1 MKNTEDLQD
10 LKTYII
16 LCSIEAL
23 QLKGTVIC
31 KQIEHQRVGSYLGV
45 ETISNQYL
53 RSHKRFLNWKQ
64 LLITGQW
71 YNGTKLTGDSAMN

>member
-45 ETISNQYL
+45 ETISN
-53 RSHKRFLNWKQ
+53 
-64 LLITGQW
+64 
-71 YNGTKLTGDSAMN
+71 